1 MIPNIFIGSTIEDLR
16 YLRYAVREAVGELA
30 YQPIMS
36 DYGEVGYIS
45 PTSAAESCY
54 STVRQCQLAIL
65 IIGKRYGTPDK
76 DGFSVT
82 HREFLT
88 AKEDRI
94 PTITF
99 VEEQVMHYKEV
110 TTRLLTL
117 QRGRALRG
125 MDHPHRTFALIDEV
139 RNSEVYNGLI
149 PITGAGDMKRLVKLQ
164 IANFVGQKLS
174 DVVRPIRTEVQE
186 VLAEVK
192 TLRKEIAPD
201 KKRDSKTDKYLRTM
215 RFLLDDKR
223 AGFRKFCEVIAGD
236 LDAAVPL
243 LIQELELEKFV
254 HSLGYK
260 MVVEDNYEEFDKMM
274 RTSRHPA
281 TRKPGDRSFA
291 LRFASSNVDGW
302 WAAFDDNKVVL
313 SSTQLGQFK
322 ATYMALQGNLAVT

>member
-1 MIPNIFIGSTIEDLR
+1 VIPNIFIGSTIEDLR
-16 YLRYAVREAVGELA
+16 YLRYAVREAVAELA

-45 PTSAAESCY
+45 PISAAESCY
-54 STVRQCQLAIL
+54 RTVRQCQLAIL
-65 IIGKRYGTPDK
+65 IIGKRYGSPDK
-76 DGFSVT
+76 GGFSVT
-82 HREFLT
+82 HREFLA

-99 VEEQVMHYKEV
+99 VESQVMHYKEV
-110 TTRLLTL
+110 YDADPDAP
-117 QRGRALRG
+117 GWKSFAG
-125 MDHPHRTFALIDEV
+125 MDHPHKTFALIDEV

-149 PITGAGDMKRLVKLQ
+149 SITAAGDMKRLVKLQ
-164 IANFVGQKLS
+164 IANFVGEKLS

-192 TLRKEIAPD
+192 TLRKEIAPANQAG
-201 KKRDSKTDKYLRTM
+201 SKTDKYLRTM

-243 LIQELELEKFV
+243 LIQESDLEKFV
-254 HSLGYK
+254 HSLDYK
-260 MVVEDNYEEFDKMM
+260 IVVEDNKENFDKTM

-281 TRKPGDRSFA
+281 ARTPGDRLFA
-291 LRFASSNVDGW
+291 LRFASHSVDGW
-302 WAAFDDNKVVL
+302 WAASDSERDDFAAGYCV
-313 SSTQLGQFK
+313 
-322 ATYMALQGNLAVT
+322 AV